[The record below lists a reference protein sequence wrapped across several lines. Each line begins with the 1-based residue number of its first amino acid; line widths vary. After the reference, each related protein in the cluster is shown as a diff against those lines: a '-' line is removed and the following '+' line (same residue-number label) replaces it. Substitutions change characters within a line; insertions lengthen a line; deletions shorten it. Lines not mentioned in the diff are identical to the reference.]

1 MKRPTVIGLPVIPLD
16 VYRVCPVNIQQ
27 AFALIQMS
35 LSLAFGKHSVT
46 LPTPSFLKSTRLLV
60 PSDLAVSV
68 FVLAAI
74 RRFKS
79 QRGGAGA
86 PSILDTI
93 NRDAKIYFGIITTN
107 HVLIV
112 VMYAS
117 ARVGFTAPAS
127 EFNTN

>member
-1 MKRPTVIGLPVIPLD
+1 MTYHL
-16 VYRVCPVNIQQ
+16 CPPNIQQ
-27 AFALIQMS
+27 IFALTQMS

-60 PSDLAVSV
+60 PSDIAVFV

-74 RRFKS
+74 RRFKW
-79 QRGGAGA
+79 QRGGVGV
-86 PSILDTI
+86 PNIIDTI

-112 VMYAS
+112 IMYAS
-117 ARVGFTAPAS
+117 TRVGFTAPAS
-127 EFNTN
+127 KFNTN